1 MPNWK
6 LFSAAI
12 ATAAATCAA
21 VFYSTLAQAPPA
33 QASPPAAAVLQ
44 NYVLVTAERLK
55 NPEPENW
62 LMVRRSY
69 DGSGY
74 SPLKQIT
81 TENVSRLKPVWGI
94 LTGEGRV
101 HEAAPIVNNGV
112 MFVSTPNNQ
121 VMAMDVKSGN
131 LLWRY
136 RRPRPTGS
144 SV

>member
-1 MPNWK
+1 M
-6 LFSAAI
+6 LYTTF
-12 ATAAATCAA
+12 
-21 VFYSTLAQAPPA
+21 AQAPAP
-33 QASPPAAAVLQ
+33 QAAAPVAAVLQ
-44 NYVLVTAERLK
+44 NYSPVTAERLK

-81 TENVSRLKPVWGI
+81 TDNVSKLKPVWGI

-121 VMAMDVKSGN
+121 VMP
-131 LLWRY
+131 W
-136 RRPRPTGS
+136 T
-144 SV
+144 